1 MKTSTLHQIA
11 RQIHRCLGTIEPRTV
26 NKMRSD
32 IEWAAG
38 DCNNKREAAYFLM
51 IYVFDLI
58 DGPDE
63 DRRKIDTILAEFP
76 GNWKPEQAIV

>member
-1 MKTSTLHQIA
+1 VWIDGGM
-11 RQIHRCLGTIEPRTV
+11 V
-26 NKMRSD
+26 
-32 IEWAAG
+32 G
-38 DCNNKREAAYFLM
+38 DPPEVPSYYPQHNE
-51 IYVFDLI
+51 LI